1 MDYYGGFGEI
11 GERGREMLRAAACAK
26 SWATALE
33 QNPPKRMRSD
43 TAELNAPNSPSA
55 LSAVVCTDL
64 LERRAKAC
72 ERSKRYH
79 WRNRAKVLAKKKAY
93 RDANKSMLAA
103 EWKKWADK
111 NRTRLRHRDR
121 VRRTENKEQHRK
133 YVYAAHVKG
142 RREMKDWYL
151 THQVLRTNLKMPADF
166 LELKRAQLKLTR
178 LCRKSQTTTN

>member
-1 MDYYGGFGEI
+1 MNSTLPTPTATRQPEGAVGI
-11 GERGREMLRAAACAK
+11 AC
-26 SWATALE
+26 S
-33 QNPPKRMRSD
+33 
-43 TAELNAPNSPSA
+43 
-55 LSAVVCTDL
+55 VL
-64 LERRAKAC
+64 LERRVRAC

-79 WRNRAKVLAKKKAY
+79 WRNRVKVLAKKKAY

-111 NRTRLRHRDR
+111 NRMRLRHRDK

-151 THQVLRTNLKMPADF
+151 TYQVLRTNLKMPADF
-166 LELKRAQLKLTR
+166 LELKRAQLKVTR
-178 LCRKSQTTTN
+178 LCRKSRTTTN